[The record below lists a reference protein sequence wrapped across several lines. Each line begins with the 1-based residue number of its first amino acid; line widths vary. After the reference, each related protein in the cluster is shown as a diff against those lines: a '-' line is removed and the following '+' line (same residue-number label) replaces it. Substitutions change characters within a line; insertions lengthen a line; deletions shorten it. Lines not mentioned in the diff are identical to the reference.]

1 MSRTVDQSPPISPEG
16 SVDTW
21 CGRVDVCGPP
31 PMCAGMPLLIVCSLR
46 LLWQAKEMW
55 SLVRKSALA
64 KLDML
69 KLPCGSAPFTSAWIG
84 WRNSIP
90 HIDEDG
96 VCWDL
101 LCVLKD
107 NDALRSGGNTCVS
120 PAASCVPRIPHSPRP
135 PPHAQEVYSLIDA
148 AKGWYKDGAKR
159 SKPNWENIKVST
171 AGWCKQAALNLLC
184 WLHRSCRWTRSSSPE
199 VEMASSCRLIKSTMV
214 VMSTRAVTGL

>member
-1 MSRTVDQSPPISPEG
+1 MMVH
-16 SVDTW
+16 
-21 CGRVDVCGPP
+21 
-31 PMCAGMPLLIVCSLR
+31 GMPLLIVCSLR

-135 PPHAQEVYSLIDA
+135 PPLPPPPPPTH
-148 AKGWYKDGAKR
+148 KR
-159 SKPNWENIKVST
+159 CTHLSMQQR
-171 AGWCKQAALNLLC
+171 AGTKMEPREAN
-184 WLHRSCRWTRSSSPE
+184 P
-199 VEMASSCRLIKSTMV
+199 
-214 VMSTRAVTGL
+214 TGKTSR